1 MHGEE
6 SVSEPTYPESHDA
19 LEVAPEKLLR
29 GFTATR
35 SAGWIGV
42 ALVIHIVVIGLMSV
56 GYVRDR
62 WIDPEGAA
70 LRKAAAAAAKAEA
83 VRASQAASAAQ
94 PSVAPA
100 PQAGATGAVRS
111 AVSAPAASNATERSE
126 AALLQ
131 ARTNTPVGRA
141 VTEAAK
147 PGEIPRQPDDLGL
160 SLQDTQV
167 K

>member
-1 MHGEE
+1 
-6 SVSEPTYPESHDA
+6 
-19 LEVAPEKLLR
+19 VAPEKLLR

-70 LRKAAAAAAKAEA
+70 LRKAAAAAKAEA
-83 VRASQAASAAQ
+83 VRAAQAASAAQ

-100 PQAGATGAVRS
+100 PLAGATGAVRS